1 MGKDRSLNRLQAV
14 VDRAPIAIICFDKGL
29 RVTEW
34 NQAAAR
40 QLGVMA
46 SEAKGRLVS
55 EFFAEETGAG
65 PQQWQALSEAHGTVD
80 LLGRAIAQA
89 GEIFPVR
96 LVASELELPGQTETM
111 LCFARDLP
119 ERQLESESLRRT
131 DEAKQRA
138 DLLNALA
145 DGEIA
150 SREVAIQ
157 RGKALGL
164 DLAARYALFAISVDD
179 YAGKSYAEL
188 QKDQRGMQ
196 EVLRQVTQI
205 CSAEQDKIVWT
216 RYDGFAVLCPLPE
229 PCDDIKGHALT
240 RAKSGKERVTRHM
253 PGVRLTVGV
262 SSSYTDVLD
271 IRRCY
276 REAKEAANVGLRVW
290 GGNDVYHYADL
301 GICQLLTQ
309 FQDAKQL
316 QAFVDQSIGK
326 LIQHDKSKKTELVA
340 TLEEILSAPTLK
352 EAAERSFIHHK
363 TILQRKTRI
372 EEILGV
378 SIDDVET
385 RLTLATA
392 MKILRLL
399 PCSSVDRG

>member
-1 MGKDRSLNRLQAV
+1 MGKERALSRLQAM
-14 VDRAPIAIICFDKGL
+14 VDRAPVAMICFDKGL

-34 NQAAAR
+34 NQAATR
-40 QLGVMA
+40 QLGVIA

-55 EFFAEETGAG
+55 EFFSEETGVG
-65 PQQWQALSEAHGTVD
+65 PKQWQTLSEAQGNVD
-80 LLGRAIAQA
+80 LLGRAIAQS
-89 GEIFPVR
+89 GEVFPVR
-96 LVASELELPGQTETM
+96 LFASELELLGQTETM
-111 LCFARDLP
+111 LCFTRDLP

-164 DLAARYALFAISVDD
+164 DLAARYALFAISIDD

-229 PCDDIKGHALT
+229 PCADVKGHALT

-316 QAFVDQSIGK
+316 QVFVDQSIGK
-326 LIQHDKSKKTELVA
+326 LIQHDKSKKTDLVA
-340 TLEEILSAPTLK
+340 TLEEILSASTLK

-392 MKILRLL
+392 MKILRLH
-399 PCSSVDRG
+399 D

>member
-1 MGKDRSLNRLQAV
+1 MGKERALSRLQAM
-14 VDRAPIAIICFDKGL
+14 VDRAPMAMICFDKGM

-40 QLGVMA
+40 QLGVTP
-46 SEAKGRLVS
+46 SEARGRSILAFFS
-55 EFFAEETGAG
+55 EESGVG
-65 PQQWQALSEAHGTVD
+65 PQQWQTLSEAHGTVD
-80 LLGRAIAQA
+80 LLGQAISQS
-89 GEIFPVR
+89 GEVLPVR
-96 LVASELELPGQTETM
+96 LVASEITLSEQTETL
-111 LCFARDLP
+111 LCFTRELP
-119 ERQLESESLRRT
+119 ERQLESESLRRI

-150 SREVAIQ
+150 NREVAIQ

-164 DLAARYALFAISVDD
+164 DLEARYALFAISIDD

-229 PCDDIKGHALT
+229 SCADVKGHALM

-262 SSSYTDVLD
+262 SSSYTDIFD

-276 REAKEAANVGLRVW
+276 REAKEAANVGRRVW
-290 GGNDVYHYADL
+290 GGDDVYHYADL

-316 QAFVDQSIGK
+316 QEFVDQSIGR
-326 LIQHDKSKKTELVA
+326 LIQHDKAKKAGLVT

-378 SIDDVET
+378 SIDNVET

-399 PCSSVDRG
+399 PAHDSERG